1 MSEPSDVSHV
11 AEATLERFVR
21 QVFSALGA
29 SEETAH
35 LAARSLLD
43 ASLAGVDSH
52 GVEALDM
59 YVAHLRAGGLDARA
73 ELALLRER
81 GGLSLWDMRS
91 GFGLAGAR
99 RLMAHVMGR
108 AGDFGVAMATCRR
121 TNHLGACGVYA
132 RMAADVGLI
141 GIVGQQARA
150 LFPPV
155 GGRTAKIGPSPM
167 AVAAPVEGRPAFC
180 YDATLAAMTLA

>member
-108 AGDFGVAMATCRR
+108 AGDFGVAMAIDK
-121 TNHLGACGVYA
+121 NIAWNV
-132 RMAADVGLI
+132 VGKKSIMKTQSLS
-141 GIVGQQARA
+141 
-150 LFPPV
+150 
-155 GGRTAKIGPSPM
+155 PSL
-167 AVAAPVEGRPAFC
+167 C
-180 YDATLAAMTLA
+180 LLSC